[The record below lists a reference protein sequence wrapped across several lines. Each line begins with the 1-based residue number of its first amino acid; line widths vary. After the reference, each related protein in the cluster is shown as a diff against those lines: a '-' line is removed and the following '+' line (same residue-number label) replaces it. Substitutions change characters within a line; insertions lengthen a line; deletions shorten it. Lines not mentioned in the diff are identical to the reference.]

1 MATRKQGLIKADE
14 NDRKAV
20 QELLQ
25 MRKEHEGKN
34 EGADQKFQEA
44 LQEEFHQ
51 VWDDTIK
58 PALEQ
63 LKETT
68 EELLKRFSD
77 FEDDFRGYLREKQPD
92 VDVDL
97 LEEIYG
103 DALKAKAR
111 KKDKNT
117 KDTEARPLT

>member
-14 NDRKAV
+14 NDRKSV
-20 QELLQ
+20 QELLNI
-25 MRKEHEGKN
+25 RKENAEKGS
-34 EGADQKFQEA
+34 EPDQKFQDA

-77 FEDDFRGYLREKQPD
+77 FEDDFRGYLREREPD
-92 VDVDL
+92 VDVEL

-103 DALKAKAR
+103 DKLKTKAGG
-111 KKDKNT
+111 KNEKAMDEKD
-117 KDTEARPLT
+117 APLS

>member
-1 MATRKQGLIKADE
+1 
-14 NDRKAV
+14 
-20 QELLQ
+20 

-34 EGADQKFQEA
+34 EDADQKFQEA

>member
-1 MATRKQGLIKADE
+1 MATRKRGLIKADE
-14 NDRKAV
+14 NDRKSV
-20 QELLQ
+20 QELLNI
-25 MRKEHEGKN
+25 RKKN
-34 EGADQKFQEA
+34 AEKGSGPDQKFQDA

-77 FEDDFRGYLREKQPD
+77 FEDDFRGYLREREPD
-92 VDVDL
+92 VDVEL

-103 DALKAKAR
+103 DKLKTKAGG
-111 KKDKNT
+111 KNE
-117 KDTEARPLT
+117 KAMDEKGAPLS